1 MATLRCNGLQLVSR
15 GFTPAAPRAS
25 GVDLVGPQSFPAGAF
40 PALKQVFKAAASATS
55 LQTAIANDG
64 SYTLP
69 SWSSFE
75 MGRYPVYWDTMNGRP
90 PAAGESLTVHFNP
103 AASNLTPDKEYG
115 IGFNGGFNQPI
126 MCGGEPR
133 VMTRKDRGVNCQPL
147 YTIQINVPIHAL
159 TIIFSFTDGKNWT
172 DSIKLSLETPRKFK
186 NKPASFFNEGLAKE
200 LSEDGACARAIFP
213 DAVLFQ
219 DRCAVSGLYH
229 EGGFK
234 CELDLVPGCT
244 DPENPFYNPLANFDD
259 GSCPMYVSDD
269 EKEK

>member
-229 EGGFK
+229 EGV
-234 CELDLVPGCT
+234 CCILIYRHNLINLDVTLQDTQSLEFC
-244 DPENPFYNPLANFDD
+244 
-259 GSCPMYVSDD
+259 GSVFCRVSSVSLI
-269 EKEK
+269 